1 MKIIDTSLL
10 DTVSSQAQSNPR
22 LRMNYNFHTS
32 MEEPIHRMLNAM
44 EPGTFVPPHRH
55 MDPDKLEVYIV
66 LRGSLVAVEF
76 DEAGNILQKVV
87 LGPESGRYG
96 LEIPAR
102 TWHSLAVLEPGTVIY
117 EIKEGP
123 FAPVV
128 PENMAPWAP
137 DPEDK
142 EGIA

>member
-1 MKIIDTSLL
+1 
-10 DTVSSQAQSNPR
+10 
-22 LRMNYNFHTS
+22 
-32 MEEPIHRMLNAM
+32 MEEPVHRMLNAM
-44 EPGTFVPPHRH
+44 EPGTFIPPHRH
-55 MDPDKLEVYIV
+55 MNPDKQEIYIV

-76 DEAGNILQKVV
+76 DEEGAILQKVV

-128 PENMAPWAP
+128 PENIAPWAP
-137 DPEDK
+137 DPDDQESVAAFM
-142 EGIA
+142 EQMTA